1 MFVTGK
7 VKILQG
13 REDITEMA
21 FLLFACI
28 YWAVMLSPAD
38 IHSDVMDGK
47 LKSRANEWLFVW
59 HRMID
64 FYS

>member
-28 YWAVMLSPAD
+28 YWAVMLSPAN
-38 IHSDVMDGK
+38 IHSDLMDGK
-47 LKSRANEWLFVW
+47 LKNSVNESLFVW
-59 HRMID
+59 HRMIY

>member
-7 VKILQG
+7 VKIVQG

-47 LKSRANEWLFVW
+47 LKSSANEWLFVW